1 MKKELQEL
9 ESSQKKSLEKNK
21 RWLDEK
27 ELLKAKSAELAARKQ
42 KSEDAIRSLELKINE
57 TTVEKSKNSVRLQ
70 DLKEEQ
76 KEFLEE
82 KLLENAVLGA
92 LRNRIPQIE
101 RELNSMGAVNMKALE
116 SFENLGK
123 EVSEVREKANKLEEE
138 RIAVLDLIDKIEVR
152 RLEVFSNCFAKV
164 NENFHK
170 LYFDF
175 FEGEGNLRLT
185 DDKNPFEAGLIIE
198 VS

>member
-138 RIAVLDLIDKIEVR
+138 RIAV
-152 RLEVFSNCFAKV
+152 
-164 NENFHK
+164 
-170 LYFDF
+170 
-175 FEGEGNLRLT
+175 
-185 DDKNPFEAGLIIE
+185 
-198 VS
+198 